1 MGVRFYDEAIV
12 NKVTKWIKDPHMMVL
27 KPNEVSR
34 LWQVRADQKN
44 DQPLTLPLISI
55 SRDPSVNIDVATKR
69 NLTCDGLNIGKG
81 EQSAIQLDAIPIAIT
96 YQIDIYTQ
104 KYEEGDE
111 YLRNFIFNFV
121 NHPKMKILLPYNGA
135 NIEHVCYTRL
145 VNTATDN
152 SDVSEKLFP
161 DQFTRWSIQ
170 VEVHDAYLFSIPTQE
185 YGKVVAADIELVNN
199 LGKGKPIEPVTF
211 SKDVSDIQI
220 SDDIPEID
228 STGDV
233 TIVTTDE
240 K

>member
-1 MGVRFYDEAIV
+1 MGVRFYDEAIA
-12 NKVTKWIKDPHMMVL
+12 NKIQKWIRDPNMVIL

-44 DQPLTLPLISI
+44 DQPLTLPLIAI
-55 SRDPSVNIDVATKR
+55 SRDPTVNMDISTKR
-69 NLTCDGLNIGKG
+69 SLTCDGASIGKTDTT
-81 EQSAIQLDAIPIAIT
+81 SFQLDAIPIGIT

-121 NHPKMKILLPYNGA
+121 NHPKMKVILPYNGA

-145 VNTATDN
+145 TSSATDN

-161 DQFTRWSIQ
+161 DQFTRWTIQ
-170 VEVHDAYLFSIPTQE
+170 LEVHDAFLFSIPVKE
-185 YGKVVAADIELVNN
+185 FGRIVGAELELHDSEV
-199 LGKGKPIEPVTF
+199 KQPEPIKLPEN
-211 SKDVSDIQI
+211 KDW
-220 SDDIPEID
+220 DDYTPEID
-228 STGDV
+228 LTGHDV
-233 TIVTTDE
+233 EVE